1 MVVVSLEC
9 VDHVDSSS
17 LYLPSLVPPSPII
30 VLLLSC
36 WCDLGLVLCLWIYRR
51 MMYTI
56 LEQELLLFVLDR
68 EIDLGTIRVDDGF
81 SGGQERSVQDN
92 GCSRVSSSFHNHEF
106 YENI

>member
-1 MVVVSLEC
+1 
-9 VDHVDSSS
+9 
-17 LYLPSLVPPSPII
+17 
-30 VLLLSC
+30 
-36 WCDLGLVLCLWIYRR
+36 

-56 LEQELLLFVLDR
+56 LEQKLLLFVLDR

-106 YENI
+106 YENIWLPHSDKGVFKNSFGVA